1 MCVQTGVVGYWSC
14 ETDENEIVKLEDE
27 YIAKW
32 NLLWDF
38 KIIFEMI
45 LRYLSF
51 HSKRK
56 NYIEEMREQA
66 LEQGLEQGIQGIV
79 ESCQELGASRDMAV
93 AQLMKKFDLEEQS
106 AQEKVDKY
114 WKAEI

>member
-1 MCVQTGVVGYWSC
+1 MSLVGPKSPTVEKFLQYSAQQRKNLCVQTGVVGYWSC

-56 NYIEEMREQA
+56 NYIEEM
-66 LEQGLEQGIQGIV
+66 IIF
-79 ESCQELGASRDMAV
+79 QE
-93 AQLMKKFDLEEQS
+93 
-106 AQEKVDKY
+106 
-114 WKAEI
+114 

>member
-1 MCVQTGVVGYWSC
+1 MTGTDVRVGSCRKAQEYKTSREVAIAVAAAANSKLRLEEIGDGDMCTVFDYV
-14 ETDENEIVKLEDE
+14 
-27 YIAKW
+27 
-32 NLLWDF
+32 
-38 KIIFEMI
+38 
-45 LRYLSF
+45 R
-51 HSKRK
+51 
-56 NYIEEMREQA
+56 EEA

-114 WKAEI
+114 WKAET